1 MNAVKKRLTYLKN
14 QFGLLNQKQTKIV
27 LRFINTLFTTIMV
40 YENNIFGFNLEI
52 VISSILNQLS
62 KHEHRGRF
70 YKN

>member
-14 QFGLLNQKQTKIV
+14 QFGLLNHKQTKIV
-27 LRFINTLFTTIMV
+27 PRFITIMV
-40 YENNIFGFNLEI
+40 YEKNIFGFNLKI